1 MSLGL
6 VNAELFK
13 VRTTS
18 IWWILGIVLVPLYAA
33 SVLANWATFATT
45 DPATTEGASDVQA
58 EQVQAALEPVN
69 VATTMYTSGQYFGI
83 LIVVLLAAIIVT
95 SEFFHLTA
103 TTTFLTTPR
112 RESVILA
119 KFGAAIVVGLIVW
132 LLTTVINLIVVPP
145 IMSNLD
151 VPTQLGSADVW
162 RAIGLNA
169 LAFVLWAI
177 LGVGVGVLIRS
188 QIAATLV
195 LAISYV
201 VGSAALQLVF
211 FLLSQWVAEWI
222 NKLQVLVPTTA
233 SQLMISGTDLPG
245 NPPRWVGA
253 AVLIGYAA
261 ITGIIGTLITKRRD
275 IS

>member
-1 MSLGL
+1 MSLSL

-18 IWWILGIVLVPLYAA
+18 IWWVLGIVLVPLYAA
-33 SVLANWATFATT
+33 SVLVNWAQFAAGQP
-45 DPATTEGASDVQA
+45 DEGLSDTQSA
-58 EQVQAALEPVN
+58 QIEAALEPVN
-69 VATTMYTSGQYFGI
+69 VATTLYTSGQFFGV
-83 LIVVLLAAIIVT
+83 LIVVLLGAIIVT

-119 KFGAAIVVGLIVW
+119 KFGAAVVIGLLVW
-132 LLTTVINLIVVPP
+132 LITTVLNLIVVPL
-145 IMSNLD
+145 IMNQLD
-151 VPTQLGSADVW
+151 VPAQLGTAAVW

-169 LAFVLWAI
+169 LAFGLWAI

-195 LAISYV
+195 LAITYV
-201 VGSAALQLVF
+201 VGTQAIGLIF
-211 FLLSQWVAEWI
+211 FLLSEWVAEWF
-222 NKLQVLVPTTA
+222 NKLQVIVPTTA
-233 SQLMISGTDLPG
+233 SQLMISGTELPG

-261 ITGIIGTLITKRRD
+261 VTGVLGTLITKRRD